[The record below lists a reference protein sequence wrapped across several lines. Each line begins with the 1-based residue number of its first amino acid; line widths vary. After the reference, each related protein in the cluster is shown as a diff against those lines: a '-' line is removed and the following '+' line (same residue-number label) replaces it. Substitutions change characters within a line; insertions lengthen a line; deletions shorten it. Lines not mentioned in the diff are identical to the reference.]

1 MTQRKKKT
9 KKKVANLDELENFS
23 SGKIEDE
30 SIRKT
35 KELEEVMGLKTMN
48 HFGTNDPD
56 VFEQKLSDCNLADLQ
71 RLCQKVGVFPS
82 HDKSRLKEQLRQTF
96 KRITKGSRSIVL
108 QQEIDIMHPDHPDHE
123 KAKRIL
129 TDGF

>member
-96 KRITKGSRSIVL
+96 KRTTKGSRSIVL

>member
-82 HDKSRLKEQLRQTF
+82 HDKIRLKEQLRQTF
-96 KRITKGSRSIVL
+96 KRTTKGSRSIVL

>member
-9 KKKVANLDELENFS
+9 KKRVANLDELENFS

-96 KRITKGSRSIVL
+96 KRTTKGSRSIVL